1 MEGHPGPPLADLRP
15 CDPATSPL
23 VILFILFSNTASRVE
38 EKAVSEEVAGR
49 TEVVGEAGALGVPVA
64 EGLADGHGGHMG

>member
-23 VILFILFSNTASRVE
+23 IILFSNTPSRVE

-49 TEVVGEAGALGVPVA
+49 TEVVGEAGAPGVPVA
-64 EGLADGHGGHMG
+64 VGLADGHGGHMG